1 MPPLMTDA
9 ALAQADK
16 LTIELQHG
24 GPIPLTDFTSA
35 LQRLAS
41 RYAREAKAAG
51 NDEEPKL
58 YIAEIRKGSVVVDLV
73 TAAQSVAPALVVAGA
88 AAASDLN
95 TLYSFG
101 KNLASLIRHFTGKEK
116 KEEVT
121 KADCDDMRALAAP
134 VMNTLNGSLSVQ
146 QNFGT
151 INQVIVHLT
160 QDEARV
166 ADNRAALE
174 RIELAKQEENIH
186 EQVLLVWD
194 QVRDAPG
201 VDTGRSPDRAIIAA
215 VDAKPRQVTFASDDL
230 KASMGRR
237 EHHPF
242 EKAFVVDVRV
252 LLGPSGVAG
261 YRVLKLHDVIDRDDN
276 DVG

>member
-1 MPPLMTDA
+1 MPSLMTDA
-9 ALAQADK
+9 ALARADK

-24 GPIPLTDFTSA
+24 GPIPLSDFTAA
-35 LQRLAS
+35 LQRLAG

-51 NDEEPKL
+51 DGEEPKL

-73 TAAQSVAPALVVAGA
+73 TAAQALGPPLALAGV

-101 KNLASLIRHFTGKEK
+101 KNLAALIRHFTGKETK
-116 KEEVT
+116 QGIT

-134 VMNTLNGSLSVQ
+134 VMNTLDGSLSVQ

-151 INQVIVHLT
+151 INQVVVNLS
-160 QDEARV
+160 QDDARV

-174 RIELAKQEENIH
+174 RVELSKQEENIH
-186 EQVLLVWD
+186 ESVLLVWD

-201 VDTGRSPDRAIIAA
+201 VEAGRSPDRGIIAA
-215 VDAKPRQVTFASDDL
+215 IDSKPRQVTFASDDL
-230 KASMGRR
+230 KAAMGRR
-237 EHHPF
+237 MHHPF

-261 YRVLKLHDVIDRDDN
+261 YRVLRLLDVIDRDDEAP
-276 DVG
+276 